1 MVPRI
6 AVSQAPYLRDVTQ
19 SLQRAVEQMRQA
31 ASHGA
36 DIVVFPEWFLGLNPV
51 DVLPNRWTQR
61 LSQSAREL
69 SIMVI
74 TGSLRALDASTGK
87 KQQRGLVVDRNG
99 SIAGDQ
105 AKVHFQPTEQP
116 WFEPGIATSCIPTS
130 WGRVVILLG
139 LDGSDP
145 ERWEECVACNP
156 DLVVMAHYA
165 DSPSRRTELQELA
178 VSRSQLTDATVIFA
192 PMMGRFSGVSYL
204 PGALIAEHGRILSLS
219 DGEGLLMAGDP
230 EAPLIQLGATDIA
243 AYPALA
249 DAPAKSLTDPKT
261 AIGSEAERRV
271 LIDWG
276 ALLTPDPL
284 SSGQHLLAKAGENT
298 RMAALAPARPGFV
311 HELEMLLK
319 DGAVGAFAYPG
330 LDRLPPWSEEML
342 RLGEALV
349 RRRRPLLV
357 HTGPGRAPM
366 RFDYPL
372 GWDEF
377 LQTYPSL
384 PVILIHMGGRSPLV
398 EEALLLAERHRNVY
412 LETSGASL
420 PAIQQAIQEIG
431 PGRVLFGSGGIPD
444 QFHLEWQKIMELE
457 SLVTVDAFQGVV
469 NRNARRLFF
478 RGPEAVTRLPH
489 SREGLSVVRSPG

>member
-1 MVPRI
+1 MTPRI
-6 AVSQAPYLRDVTQ
+6 AVSQTPYLRDVSR
-19 SLQRAVEQMRQA
+19 SLQRTVDQMRQA

-51 DVLPNRWTQR
+51 DVLPNRLTQR
-61 LSQSAREL
+61 LSQAAREL

-74 TGSLRALDASTGK
+74 TGSLRSLDLSTGK
-87 KQQRGLVVDRNG
+87 KQQSGLVIDRDG
-99 SIAGDQ
+99 SVAGEQ
-105 AKVHFQPTEQP
+105 AKIHFQPPEQP
-116 WFEPGIATSCIPTS
+116 WFEPGVATSAIQTT
-130 WGRVVILLG
+130 WGRVAILLG

-145 ERWEECVACNP
+145 ERWEECVASNP

-165 DSPSRRTELQELA
+165 DSPNRRTELQELA
-178 VSRSQLTDATVIFA
+178 VSRSQTIDATVIFA
-192 PMMGRFSGVSYL
+192 PMMGRFSAVSYL
-204 PGALIAEHGRILSLS
+204 PGALIAERGRILSLS
-219 DGEGLLMAGDP
+219 DREGLLIAGDP

-243 AYPALA
+243 AYPAVS
-249 DAPAKSLTDPKT
+249 DTPPRSLDPKAT
-261 AIGSEAERRV
+261 IGSEAERRV

-276 ALLTPDPL
+276 ALLTPDPVT
-284 SSGQHLLAKAGENT
+284 SGQHLLAKAGENT

-311 HELEMLLK
+311 RELEMLLK
-319 DGAVGAFAYPG
+319 AGAVGAFAYPG

-342 RLGEALV
+342 TLGGALLKN
-349 RRRRPLLV
+349 RRPLLV
-357 HTGPGRAPM
+357 HTGPGRAPI
-366 RFDYPL
+366 RFDNPL

-412 LETSGASL
+412 LETSGAPL
-420 PAIQQAIQEIG
+420 QAIQQALQEIG

-478 RGPEAVTRLPH
+478 DSAEPIARLPA
-489 SREGLSVVRSPG
+489 SREGLSVVRRPG